1 MVSKTKTLTLTPA
14 STTDKLALV
23 AAAVAITAGAV
34 FGVYVVHKFID
45 YQESLR

>member
-1 MVSKTKTLTLTPA
+1 MVSKTKTLTPA

-23 AAAVAITAGAV
+23 AAAVALTASAV

-45 YQESLR
+45 YQESLRE